1 MPLSSKKPQYFTSF
15 FFGEFHKDPLP
26 KTVSKVQFFN
36 AKNVKIIELEGKQRS
51 LSSHGGYSVKMS
63 WDVPP
68 PSVKLIIHGKNL
80 KDRQFRNIVILYG
93 HLMQGCVLEVESWGK
108 VQGLE
113 DVSHGVVRA
122 EEDAE
127 KSNQLLIWCRQLF
140 NKLRKIEDEES
151 DHGRHMKGF
160 NKLKVR
166 EPMSR
171 VVENDADTVSQRKD
185 DDNLDEVGP
194 FNIFVR
200 GSSFM
205 LS

>member
-1 MPLSSKKPQYFTSF
+1 MPLSSTTPTTSLASSLVNSI
-15 FFGEFHKDPLP
+15 KILSP

-80 KDRQFRNIVILYG
+80 KVVPFDVRLCSRGGEL
-93 HLMQGCVLEVESWGK
+93 GK
-108 VQGLE
+108 GPRIRRCE
-113 DVSHGVVRA
+113 
-122 EEDAE
+122 
-127 KSNQLLIWCRQLF
+127 
-140 NKLRKIEDEES
+140 LRKIEDEES

>member
-1 MPLSSKKPQYFTSF
+1 MEALSSTVVALVSRQLAVVVAEKPGGATVFLLLTRCRDAIVSPLFVLCSTVHSTSF
-15 FFGEFHKDPLP
+15 VFRSSCQPCSFLSAVASWR
-26 KTVSKVQFFN
+26 KT
-36 AKNVKIIELEGKQRS
+36 KIP
-51 LSSHGGYSVKMS
+51 SSHGGYSVKMS

-80 KDRQFRNIVILYG
+80 KVVPFDVRLCSRGGEL
-93 HLMQGCVLEVESWGK
+93 GK
-108 VQGLE
+108 GPRIRRCE
-113 DVSHGVVRA
+113 
-122 EEDAE
+122 
-127 KSNQLLIWCRQLF
+127 CRQLF

-166 EPMSR
+166 EPMSQ